1 MYMSESV
8 GIAELRQNLSKYLKL
23 VAEGESLT
31 VTDHNRPVAVL
42 GPVPTIKRS
51 PELQKLIDEGKVIP
65 ATGSI
70 RDLPPPLDLD
80 LPPGWSEAHWEWSR
94 ADFDSDYSEDS

>member
-23 VAEGESLT
+23 VADGVSLT

-42 GPVPTIKRS
+42 GPVPAPKRS
-51 PELQKLIDEGKVIP
+51 AELQRLIDEGKVIP
-65 ATGSI
+65 ATSSAPFGE
-70 RDLPPPLDLD
+70 PLDLGLD
-80 LPPGWSEAHWEWSR
+80 PGWSEAYWEESR
-94 ADFDSDYSEDS
+94 RDFDFEPPTDS

>member
-1 MYMSESV
+1 MSDSV

-42 GPVPTIKRS
+42 GPVPAIKRS
-51 PELQKLIDEGKVIP
+51 PELQRLIDEGKVIP
-65 ATGSI
+65 AKGSI
-70 RDLPPPLDLD
+70 RDLPPPLDLGLD
-80 LPPGWSEAHWEWSR
+80 PGWSDAYWEWSR
-94 ADFDSDYSEDS
+94 ADFDSESAPDS

>member
-23 VAEGESLT
+23 VADGESLT

-42 GPVPTIKRS
+42 APVPAIKRS
-51 PELQKLIDEGKVIP
+51 PELQRLVDEGKVIP
-65 ATGSI
+65 AKNPGP
-70 RDLPPPLDLD
+70 LPEPLDLD
-80 LPPGWSEAHWEWSR
+80 LPPGWSEAYWEESR
-94 ADFDSDYSEDS
+94 RDFDFESQSDS